1 MKSAPWEL
9 SNDMSHN
16 VASELYLKILIV
28 DKLPGTTLIGNIS
41 IIINATAIKR
51 YFIGSAFKDE
61 AIDIC
66 C

>member
-1 MKSAPWEL
+1 
-9 SNDMSHN
+9 MSHN

-51 YFIGSAFKDE
+51 YFIGSTFKDE